1 MTSEL
6 CTEVTFHLPLDL
18 SEGRVFCFWATQ
30 LQLGLSLFGEAGIFD
45 LLVCLC
51 NVFFYPFVIK
61 RITSGL
67 YFTKFAIY
75 AVVGIRAWLAA
86 GV

>member
-1 MTSEL
+1 M
-6 CTEVTFHLPLDL
+6 CAEVTFHLPLDL
-18 SEGRVFCFWATQ
+18 SERCVFCFWATQ
-30 LQLGLSLFGEAGIFD
+30 LQLSLSLFGEAGILD
-45 LLVCLC
+45 LLVRLC
-51 NVFFYPFVIK
+51 DVFFHPFVIQ

-67 YFTKFAIY
+67 YFTKFAVY